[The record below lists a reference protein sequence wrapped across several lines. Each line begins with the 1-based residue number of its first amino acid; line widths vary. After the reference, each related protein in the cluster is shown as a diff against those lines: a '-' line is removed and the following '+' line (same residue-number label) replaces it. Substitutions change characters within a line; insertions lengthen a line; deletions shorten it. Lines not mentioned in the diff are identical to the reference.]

1 MFSFSRHRLIAMA
14 LVTEACLFG
23 VLVTVN
29 GQRTTLAPDEVAPAI
44 ALYQSGQYDEAIQ
57 ILRELVKRDKNHL
70 RAWHYLG
77 LAWEHKSKPN
87 DARKAHEK
95 AAKLGDALLQSQLN
109 LVERDED
116 VRRLLL
122 PWRTELSEAGE
133 SAGKYLTLS
142 VKPSKSKTEEW
153 SARGDSL
160 LGFADIANEQ
170 SPAGI
175 KPKDADVKAR
185 ILRKPEALYTEE
197 ARRNGVRGLVVL
209 KVIFSATGR
218 VLGIRVVKGLPSG
231 LTGEAIRAASR
242 IKFIPAQKDGKPV
255 SMFAQLEYTFS
266 IY

>member
-1 MFSFSRHRLIAMA
+1 MFAFRQYR
-14 LVTEACLFG
+14 LVTIALLMVAFLFG
-23 VLVTVN
+23 GLVRVTA
-29 GQRTTLAPDEVAPAI
+29 QRTALTPDEVAPAI
-44 ALYQSGQYDEAIQ
+44 ALYQRGQYDEAIQ
-57 ILRELVKRDKNHL
+57 ILRELVKRDKYNL

-77 LAWEHKSKPN
+77 LAWESKSKPD

-95 AAKLGDALLQSQLN
+95 AAKLGDMLLQSQLN

-116 VRRLLL
+116 LRRLLL
-122 PWRTELSEAGE
+122 PWRTELAEAGE

-153 SARGDSL
+153 SARSDSL

-170 SPAGI
+170 TPAAI
-175 KPKDADVKAR
+175 KHTDVDVKAR

-197 ARRNGVRGLVVL
+197 ARRNRVQGLVVL

-218 VLGIRVVKGLPSG
+218 VLGIRVAKGLPNG

-242 IKFIPAQKDGKPV
+242 IKFVPAQKDGKPV